1 MKSNQQSL
9 FGPTFIRQRV
19 TWRLA
24 ATAVAVI
31 AVVGTID
38 PATADEDGISFWLP
52 GTFGSLAAVPT
63 APGFSFASS
72 YYHTSVTAGANVS
85 AAREITIGRFTP
97 AITANLAANLNATG
111 DLVFLTPIYTF
122 ATPVLGGQAAVSMT
136 GVFGRTSTSIDG
148 TLTTMVGP
156 ISFMRSASVSDDLT
170 SVGDLYP
177 MATLKWNQGV
187 NNFMVYARGDI
198 PVGAY
203 DANRLSNVGI
213 GHGAIDAGAGYT
225 YFDPTKGHEL
235 SAVAGFTYNFKN
247 PTTDY
252 QSGADFH
259 LDWGVSQF
267 LSKQIHAGLVGY
279 LYDQI
284 GCDSGGGDRLGCFRS
299 RVAAAGPQIGYIFPV
314 GEMQGYL
321 NLKGYYEFA
330 ADNRPQGWNVWLTF
344 AISPPTPGAPPPR
357 AQLVHK

>member
-1 MKSNQQSL
+1 MKCVQHFFCRAVFS
-9 FGPTFIRQRV
+9 
-19 TWRLA
+19 RLA
-24 ATAVAVI
+24 VWPCAATTIVLMAVLAWS
-31 AVVGTID
+31 D
-38 PATADEDGISFWLP
+38 PAAADEDGISFWLP

-63 APGFSFASS
+63 APGFSFVSS
-72 YYHTSVTAGANVS
+72 YYHTSVTAGANVT
-85 AAREITIGRFTP
+85 AAREITIGQFTP
-97 AITANLAANLNATG
+97 SVTANLAASLRATG
-111 DLVFLTPIYTF
+111 DLVFLTPAYTF

-136 GVFGRTSTSIDG
+136 GVFGRTSTSING
-148 TLTTMVGP
+148 TLTATAGP
-156 ISFMRSASVSDDLT
+156 ITVTRPVSLSDELT

-177 MATLKWNQGV
+177 MATLKWMQGV
-187 NNFMVYARGDI
+187 NNFMIYTRGDI

-203 DANRLSNVGI
+203 DANRLSNIGI

-259 LDWGVSQF
+259 LDWAASQF
-267 LSKQIHAGLVGY
+267 LSKQFHVGLVGY
-279 LYDQI
+279 LYDQV
-284 GCDSGGGDRLGCFRS
+284 GCDSGGRDLLGCFRS
-299 RVAAAGPQIGYIFPV
+299 RVAAAGPQVGYLFPV

-344 AISPPTPGAPPPR
+344 AISPPTPGTPPPR
-357 AQLVHK
+357 APMVYK

>member
-1 MKSNQQSL
+1 MK
-9 FGPTFIRQRV
+9 RVQRFLRTTYV
-19 TWRLA
+19 RRRAFWPRAASVLA
-24 ATAVAVI
+24 AI
-31 AVVGTID
+31 AVLGSID
-38 PATADEDGISFWLP
+38 PASADEDGISFWLP

-63 APGFSFASS
+63 APGLSAISN

-85 AAREITIGRFTP
+85 AAREITISQFTP
-97 AITANLAANLNATG
+97 SVTANLAANLKATG
-111 DLVFLTPIYTF
+111 DLFLLTPTYTF
-122 ATPVLGGQAAVSMT
+122 ASPVLGGQAALSMT
-136 GVFGRTSTSIDG
+136 GVFGRTSTSVNG
-148 TLTTMVGP
+148 TLTAMVGP
-156 ISFMRSASVSDDLT
+156 FAFMRSISRSDELT

-259 LDWGVSQF
+259 FDWGASQF
-267 LSKQIHAGLVGY
+267 LSKQIHVGLVGY

-321 NLKGYYEFA
+321 NLKEYYEFA
-330 ADNRPQGWNVWLTF
+330 ADNRPRGWNVWLTF
-344 AISPPTPGAPPPR
+344 VISPPTPGAPPPR
-357 AQLVHK
+357 APLVYK